1 MFYSHSIDATGTDTG
16 LASMNCVA
24 NPKGERHMEL
34 QQECPGEL
42 AWWVSATGTD
52 QQRER
57 PGSGRFQWRWHC
69 RCCDDWLFISS
80 LLVVLAY
87 LI

>member
-1 MFYSHSIDATGTDTG
+1 MFYSHSIDTTGTDTG

-42 AWWVSATGTD
+42 A
-52 QQRER
+52 
-57 PGSGRFQWRWHC
+57 
-69 RCCDDWLFISS
+69 
-80 LLVVLAY
+80 
-87 LI
+87 